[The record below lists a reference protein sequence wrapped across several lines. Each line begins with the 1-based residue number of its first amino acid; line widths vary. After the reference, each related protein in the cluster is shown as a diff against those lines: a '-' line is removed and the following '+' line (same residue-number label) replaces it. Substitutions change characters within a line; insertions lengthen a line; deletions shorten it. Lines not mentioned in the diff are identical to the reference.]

1 MNEKTKKSRK
11 GHGVIFVENE
21 SIFVDYFGDTPLV
34 RIMNFLILGK
44 DFDYSMTEI
53 AEGAGVGWTSFT
65 RAWNTLLEKSAV
77 VHTRDI
83 GKAKLFKLNTNDPTM
98 KKIVR
103 LHWEILKAETNK
115 HLSKRE
121 IEIEA

>member
-1 MNEKTKKSRK
+1 ME
-11 GHGVIFVENE
+11 EE
-21 SIFVDYFGDTPLV
+21 SIFVGYFGDTPLV

-65 RAWNTLLEKSAV
+65 RAWNTLLKKNSV

-83 GKAKLFKLNTNDPTM
+83 GKAKLFKLNTADATI

-103 LHWEILKAETNK
+103 LHWEIIKEETNK
-115 HLSKRE
+115 HLSKKE
-121 IEIEA
+121 IEIKA